1 MKTLCSLLS
10 ASITALLVSTAAVA
24 AELEVLHWWTSPG
37 EQQALTEL
45 KHAVHRQGDQWVD
58 FAIIG
63 GGGEN
68 AMNVLKS
75 RIISGNPPTAAQIK
89 GPTIQQWGSLGLLAD
104 IEPVAVAGQWDAV
117 IPEQLQSDLK
127 VDGKYVAAPINI
139 HRSNWMWVNPEAF
152 RKINRPVPATW
163 QQFFD
168 AAPLLRQ
175 AGIEPLAIGRE
186 DWQLATLF
194 ETVLL
199 GTQGVDFYRK
209 ALIEL
214 DPAALDSDQMISVFT
229 TLDSL
234 RTLLP
239 STPEQRW
246 DAATAR
252 VIEGKAAVQIAGDWA
267 RGEIIAAGKTPGQD
281 ILCQAVP
288 GTDNDF
294 IYIIDSLVMF
304 RTTDQ
309 QQQQAQARLA
319 RLLMNP
325 EFQQSFSHYKGS
337 IPIRPDTHAD
347 STAETTAMDSCARSA
362 RHAPEASAR
371 TDSLL
376 PSMVH
381 SMAVN
386 ERVKRSFFDVVEHFF
401 KTSRITPEQASA
413 QLKAAVSASH

>member
-37 EQQALTEL
+37 EQQALSEL
-45 KHAVHRQGDQWVD
+45 KAAVHDQGDEWVD

-89 GPTIQQWGSLGLLAD
+89 GPTIKQWGSLGLLAD
-104 IEPVAVAGQWDAV
+104 IDPVAKEDQWDSL
-117 IPEQLQSDLK
+117 IPEQLQTDLK

-152 RKINRPVPATW
+152 RKIDRPVPTTW

-168 AAPLLRQ
+168 AAPLLRN

-214 DPAALDSDQMISVFT
+214 DPAALGSEQMIAVFT
-229 TLDSL
+229 TLASL
-234 RTLLP
+234 RNLLP
-239 STPEQRW
+239 STPKQRW
-246 DAATAR
+246 DAATTR
-252 VIEGKAAVQIAGDWA
+252 VIEGKAAIQIAGDWA
-267 RGEIIAAGKTPGQD
+267 RGEIIAAGKVPGKD
-281 ILCQAVP
+281 ILCKAVP
-288 GTDNDF
+288 GTENDF

-337 IPIRPDTHAD
+337 IPIRQIIHSKADTQTVDA
-347 STAETTAMDSCARSA
+347 CAQSA
-362 RHAPEASAR
+362 RHALETSAR
-371 TDSLL
+371 AGSLL

-401 KTSRITPEQASA
+401 KTPRMTPEQASA